1 MSRARSLCL
10 NGQMDQALDRISRV
24 YEYLASAGYEKL
36 AHQDFGFASHMGYY
50 SDLVFRIYVDDALYS
65 LVSGGRYDKLSEQ
78 FGPARPACGFGMNM
92 NLLYEYMTDS
102 GLLDEE
108 GPSFQLAVSYDRF
121 SKNLAADLTR
131 WRKKGYRVMGYRLG
145 NTVDPSDYAAM
156 AVYRDGSYE
165 TGGEILSPDKMEKKL
180 EAMKSC
186 CT

>member
-108 GPSFQLAVSYDRF
+108 GLPSSWRF
-121 SKNLAADLTR
+121 PTTASRRTSPPTSRA
-131 WRKKGYRVMGYRLG
+131 
-145 NTVDPSDYAAM
+145 
-156 AVYRDGSYE
+156 
-165 TGGEILSPDKMEKKL
+165 GGRRGT
-180 EAMKSC
+180 A
-186 CT
+186 